1 MIGSREVDD
10 NDQLQHQ
17 NQPASITQKTLYL
30 LSSLHCFHL
39 PPPVLESHHTINK
52 ASTLSFVS
60 SSIFY
65 RTQTKTFLKNK
76 KILIA

>member
-10 NDQLQHQ
+10 DDQLQHQ

-30 LSSLHCFHL
+30 LSSIFCFHF
-39 PPPVLESHHTINK
+39 PPPVLELHHTINK

-65 RTQTKTFLKNK
+65 RTQTKAFLKNK
-76 KILIA
+76 EILIA